1 MFLFGLKMLWE
12 AWRMGSDEA
21 EETRREVEQE
31 LGVCGDTVSTEDTGA
46 GPVCSIYHINMSVS

>member
-31 LGVCGDTVSTEDTGA
+31 LGGCGDAVSTEDTGA
-46 GPVCSIYHINMSVS
+46 GPVCSIYHIIMSIS